1 MTRPS
6 DANLNHLRSGY
17 VRDGIVIGAATGLFG
32 AGFGV
37 LSVASGLS
45 VAQTC
50 VMSLLVFTGASQYA
64 AVGVLGAGGSPIS
77 AAGSA
82 LLLAARNGLYGM
94 TVSQFVRGSL
104 PKRVLGA
111 HLTIDE
117 STALAVGQT
126 KPQDREPAFWAGGL
140 SVFFFWNLSTLLGA
154 VGGNAMGDPATFG
167 LDGAFPA
174 GFIALM
180 APGLKHRPGLLAA
193 TVGAVVAAVAI
204 PFTEPGLPILLAA
217 SGAVVALLV
226 AGPPPDPEEAVNPET
241 RS

>member
-1 MTRPS
+1 MF
-6 DANLNHLRSGY
+6 A
-17 VRDGIVIGAATGLFG
+17 V
-32 AGFGV
+32 GFGV
-37 LSVASGLS
+37 LAVSSGLT

-94 TVSQFVRGSL
+94 TVSQFVKGSVA
-104 PKRVLGA
+104 KRAFAA

-117 STALAVGQT
+117 STALGVGQPN
-126 KPQDREPAFWAGGL
+126 PQDRAPAFWAGGL
-140 SVFFFWNLSTLLGA
+140 GVFVFWNLGTLAGA
-154 VGGNAMGDPATFG
+154 LSGSALSDPATLG

-174 GFIALM
+174 GFISLM

-193 TVGAVVAAVAI
+193 CSGAVIAAVAI
-204 PFTEPGLPILLAA
+204 PFTEPGVPILLAA
-217 SGAVVALLV
+217 AGAVVALFI
-226 AGPPPDPEEAVNPET
+226 AGPPPNPDIGDSQQEVF
-241 RS
+241 S

>member
-1 MTRPS
+1 MSQP
-6 DANLNHLRSGY
+6 AY
-17 VRDGIVIGAATGLFG
+17 IRDGIAIGAATGVFG

-37 LSVASGLS
+37 LGTSSGLS
-45 VAQTC
+45 VAQVC

-64 AVGVLGAGGSPIS
+64 AVGVIGAGGSPLS

-94 TVSQFVRGSL
+94 TVSQFVKGSVS
-104 PKRVLGA
+104 RRTLGA

-117 STALAVGQT
+117 STALAIGQ
-126 KPQDREPAFWAGGL
+126 PDPNNRENAFWAGGL
-140 SVFFFWNLSTLLGA
+140 AVFFFWNLGTLLGA
-154 VGGNAMGDPATFG
+154 VGGNSLGDPATLG

-193 TVGAVVAAVAI
+193 VAGAVIAAVAI

-217 SGAVVALLV
+217 AGALFALFV
-226 AGPPPDPEEAVNPET
+226 AGAPPGPDPETKSPGEVT